1 MNLNIV
7 RLDIDES
14 FPMPQ
19 APRVGDA
26 GVDLVAATGGIL
38 SPGDSMVVG
47 CGFSMSVPEGFVGLV
62 CPRSGLSAQHH
73 ISVGNA
79 PGVIDSSYRGE
90 VKVILEHRGH
100 KYTGAFRWR
109 RGDRIA
115 QLVIVPYAHVESV
128 IEVNELSTTDRGS
141 GGFGSTGT
149 ATSTVTAVS
158 VVASEAPIEETPD
171 KLRSKKANK

>member
-19 APRVGDA
+19 TPRPGDA
-26 GVDLVAATGGIL
+26 GVDLIAATGGIL

-47 CGFSMSVPEGFVGLV
+47 CGFSMEVPENFVGLV

-128 IEVNELSTTDRGS
+128 IEVKELSNSDRGS
-141 GGFGSTGT
+141 GGFGSTGV
-149 ATSTVTAVS
+149 ATSNVNVLS
-158 VVASEAPIEETPD
+158 VAASEAPTEETTV
-171 KLRSKKANK
+171 KMRSKKANK